1 MELTLKQQ
9 QGLNIALSRYKNH
22 EKYTVISGYAGTGKA
37 QPNDTIIPTPNG
49 KKQLGEIK
57 IGDEVYNRYGKPVK
71 VTGVFPQGEL
81 EVFKVTLGDG
91 RTTFCNDE
99 HIWSTYTRKGNLV
112 NHTLKELMQ
121 MGFKSGN
128 AYKFKIPNMQ
138 CIDYPKKEY
147 QIDPYVI
154 GAFLGD
160 GCCKETYLTLSS
172 EDDEIPNLICELTN
186 FKVKRNNEKNFNWS
200 FYLPEKEIVDGK
212 FRQYKRTR
220 PQTLEFLPIEVCK
233 GAKDKSIPE
242 IYKLGSKEQRY
253 SLLQGLFDTDG
264 SISYSDGRYNVRFT
278 SISYQLTLDIKD
290 ILNSLGYQ
298 SITITTDKRE
308 EKYNT
313 NICYGLN
320 VNIPNEDKPLLFRM
334 KRKHELALQGSKI
347 NKRKDYT
354 KVSIYSAED
363 MGYKTQMTCIMVDD
377 PEHLYVTNDYIVT
390 HNTTL
395 VKSIVEALDV
405 EPDKIAYATFCGKA
419 AEVLRKKGN
428 KNAITLH
435 RLLYESIPKPNGG
448 FFRRRKKSLEY
459 KIIVVDEVSL
469 VPKSMIELLLSYNV
483 HIIFLGDHFQL
494 PQINKDEEH
503 TLLDKP
509 HIFLDQIMRQAE
521 ESEIIRLT
529 MKIRN
534 QEKIDYYKG
543 NEVMIIPKQ
552 ELTTGHLTWADI
564 VLCST
569 NKVRY
574 NVNNQIR
581 QLLGFEGELQENEK
595 IIFKRNYWD
604 DINEDG
610 DALVNG
616 TIGTITNIFDSFI
629 KIPSNI
635 KNNRHKI
642 PILVGD
648 FYPEGGKNFNMISLD
663 KDFLL
668 KEKPCVDWKVS
679 YRMGKSGKGDVL
691 PKQATYG
698 YCLTGHS
705 AQGSEWDK
713 VLVLEEKFP
722 FDKEEHQRWL
732 YTCCT
737 RSSQKLVLVKN

>member
-1 MELTLKQQ
+1 
-9 QGLNIALSRYKNH
+9 
-22 EKYTVISGYAGTGKA
+22 
-37 QPNDTIIPTPNG
+37 
-49 KKQLGEIK
+49 
-57 IGDEVYNRYGKPVK
+57 
-71 VTGVFPQGEL
+71 
-81 EVFKVTLGDG
+81 
-91 RTTFCNDE
+91 
-99 HIWSTYTRKGNLV
+99 
-112 NHTLKELMQ
+112 
-121 MGFKSGN
+121 
-128 AYKFKIPNMQ
+128 
-138 CIDYPKKEY
+138 
-147 QIDPYVI
+147 
-154 GAFLGD
+154 
-160 GCCKETYLTLSS
+160 
-172 EDDEIPNLICELTN
+172 
-186 FKVKRNNEKNFNWS
+186 
-200 FYLPEKEIVDGK
+200 
-212 FRQYKRTR
+212 
-220 PQTLEFLPIEVCK
+220 
-233 GAKDKSIPE
+233 
-242 IYKLGSKEQRY
+242 
-253 SLLQGLFDTDG
+253 
-264 SISYSDGRYNVRFT
+264 
-278 SISYQLTLDIKD
+278 
-290 ILNSLGYQ
+290 
-298 SITITTDKRE
+298 
-308 EKYNT
+308 
-313 NICYGLN
+313 
-320 VNIPNEDKPLLFRM
+320 
-334 KRKHELALQGSKI
+334 
-347 NKRKDYT
+347 
-354 KVSIYSAED
+354 
-363 MGYKTQMTCIMVDD
+363 
-377 PEHLYVTNDYIVT
+377 
-390 HNTTL
+390 
-395 VKSIVEALDV
+395 
-405 EPDKIAYATFCGKA
+405 
-419 AEVLRKKGN
+419 
-428 KNAITLH
+428 
-435 RLLYESIPKPNGG
+435 
-448 FFRRRKKSLEY
+448 
-459 KIIVVDEVSL
+459 
-469 VPKSMIELLLSYNV
+469 MIELLLSYNV
-483 HIIFLGDHFQL
+483 YIIFLGDPFQL

-534 QEKIDYYKG
+534 QEKIDYYRG
-543 NEVMIIPKQ
+543 NEVMVIPKQ

-604 DINEDG
+604 DVNEDG

-679 YRMGKSGKGDVL
+679 YRMGKIGKGDIL

-705 AQGSEWDK
+705 SQGSEWDK